1 MSLMEK
7 RIETQERHRLVVNSF
22 FWNEWA
28 LWKKG
33 LRLTAQA
40 SKCACVSSGMN
51 EPYGKKD
58 WDIGNRCSYSMFKN
72 RMNEPYGKKDWDEP
86 LHCAKLQAY
95 RLEWMS
101 LMEKRIETF
110 TVICDIDNDTDSWM
124 NEPYGKKDWD
134 HVEDCQPCTDSTLNE
149 WALWKKG
156 LRLLS
161 VIMSL
166 YNAILS
172 NEWAL
177 WKKGLRPLIT

>member
-134 HVEDCQPCTDSTLNE
+134 PPVKSVMSWKIAGMNEPYGKKDWDCKYSWCFCPFSAD
-149 WALWKKG
+149 
-156 LRLLS
+156 
-161 VIMSL
+161 
-166 YNAILS
+166 
-172 NEWAL
+172 
-177 WKKGLRPLIT
+177 